1 MAAAGCC
8 YCAISVGLSGPS
20 KPQPQD
26 CLPPSWRAWTGV
38 PRSGSLSPVPSR
50 RSGRR
55 RRMLALR
62 RAAQP
67 EGQQP
72 AGSPAAS
79 QESFVSVD
87 DVLRLAQEEGEGYVF
102 EDDGKDDESLS
113 EDPFISFGGAATQ
126 SPGVHLPLN
135 EDVGPV
141 LLAYEQAPSIQQMD
155 ARHLRDEMY
164 NIDSVLLDVRTEDE
178 HCQG

>member
-8 YCAISVGLSGPS
+8 YCAVSVGLSGPS

-26 CLPPSWRAWTGV
+26 CVPPSCRAWTGV
-38 PRSGSLSPVPSR
+38 ARSGSLSPVTSR

-55 RRMLALR
+55 RRLLALR
-62 RAAQP
+62 RAAQS
-67 EGQQP
+67 EGQ
-72 AGSPAAS
+72 PAAS

-102 EDDGKDDESLS
+102 EDDGKDDELLS
-113 EDPFISFGGAATQ
+113 EDPFISLGGAATQ
-126 SPGVHLPLN
+126 LPGAHLPLN
-135 EDVGPV
+135 EDVGRV

-155 ARHLRDEMY
+155 LRHLRDEMY
-164 NIDSVLLDVRTEDE
+164 NSDPLLLDVPTEDE